1 MFQFT
6 HPGKGATSTCSIR
19 AAFAIEFQF
28 THPGKGATGLLRLA
42 SRLFVVSI
50 HAPWEGCDIQT
61 STPSARSK
69 RFNSRTLGRVRR
81 RTNRMQ
87 ATRICFNSRTLGR
100 VRRIKKTTTGTTEK
114 FQFTHPGK
122 GATPYYDV
130 EVYSDLPFQFTH
142 PGKGA
147 TILGYAPRYC
157 EYVSIHAPWEGCDD
171 APPVSK
177 INGNSFNSRTLGRVR
192 QFHRS
197 PGRCSCQF
205 QFTHPGKGAT
215 SGGCSPLRG
224 PHTFQFTHPGKGAT
238 IEDGRLVSSWS
249 SFNSRTLG
257 RVRRISISQI
267 FLHLGF
273 NSRTLGRVR
282 HLSRSLMFCQLLF
295 QFTHPGK
302 GATKIT
308 SSSSSSQV
316 VSIHAPWEGCDR
328 SAPYNLDIS

>member
-1 MFQFT
+1 MLITTSFSLKFQFT
-6 HPGKGATSTCSIR
+6 HPGKGATKPYHGGLQKCSL
-19 AAFAIEFQF
+19 FQF
-28 THPGKGATGLLRLA
+28 THPGKGATGSLTIYESLA
-42 SRLFVVSI
+42 
-50 HAPWEGCDIQT
+50 
-61 STPSARSK
+61 
-69 RFNSRTLGRVRR
+69 
-81 RTNRMQ
+81 
-87 ATRICFNSRTLGR
+87 
-100 VRRIKKTTTGTTEK
+100 K

-122 GATPYYDV
+122 GATWTKTDDDDV
-130 EVYSDLPFQFTH
+130 FV
-142 PGKGA
+142 
-147 TILGYAPRYC
+147 
-157 EYVSIHAPWEGCDD
+157 VSIHAPWEGCDD

-302 GATKIT
+302 GAT
-308 SSSSSSQV
+308 S
-316 VSIHAPWEGCDR
+316 
-328 SAPYNLDIS
+328 